1 MTWKGLDI
9 DKGTAMYR
17 GKTFFDILEEVIEN
31 KRRQQIETVVGFRG
45 LQMRKKAGSNTGGLM
60 QEWTNKRQSYQ
71 KSIPIGAKGDRVEE
85 SKKGYT
91 GDALALRGDEGRDK
105 LR

>member
-1 MTWKGLDI
+1 MALGYKEKRKGNRASVLLLDTRYLLLN
-9 DKGTAMYR
+9 G
-17 GKTFFDILEEVIEN
+17 N
-31 KRRQQIETVVGFRG
+31 QN
-45 LQMRKKAGSNTGGLM
+45 KKAYRA
-60 QEWTNKRQSYQ
+60 EQ
-71 KSIPIGAKGDRVEE
+71 KAAMVEE

>member
-1 MTWKGLDI
+1 LLALRLRNWGKGNRASVLLLDTNYLI
-9 DKGTAMYR
+9 LNDNLTKKHTYR
-17 GKTFFDILEEVIEN
+17 
-31 KRRQQIETVVGFRG
+31 
-45 LQMRKKAGSNTGGLM
+45 
-60 QEWTNKRQSYQ
+60 
-71 KSIPIGAKGDRVEE
+71 AKGGIVEE

>member
-1 MTWKGLDI
+1 MTDQNKDI
-9 DKGTAMYR
+9 
-17 GKTFFDILEEVIEN
+17 
-31 KRRQQIETVVGFRG
+31 
-45 LQMRKKAGSNTGGLM
+45 
-60 QEWTNKRQSYQ
+60 
-71 KSIPIGAKGDRVEE
+71 PCGAKGARVEE

>member
-1 MTWKGLDI
+1 LLALRLRNWGKGNRASVLLLDTDYLI
-9 DKGTAMYR
+9 LNDNLTKKHTYR
-17 GKTFFDILEEVIEN
+17 
-31 KRRQQIETVVGFRG
+31 
-45 LQMRKKAGSNTGGLM
+45 
-60 QEWTNKRQSYQ
+60 
-71 KSIPIGAKGDRVEE
+71 AKGGIVEE

>member
-1 MTWKGLDI
+1 M
-9 DKGTAMYR
+9 
-17 GKTFFDILEEVIEN
+17 N
-31 KRRQQIETVVGFRG
+31 
-45 LQMRKKAGSNTGGLM
+45 
-60 QEWTNKRQSYQ
+60 EWTNKRNKNQ
-71 KSIPIGAKGDRVEE
+71 KAYRAEQKAAMVEE

>member
-1 MTWKGLDI
+1 MLLD
-9 DKGTAMYR
+9 TMYLLLD
-17 GKTFFDILEEVIEN
+17 GNQNKKTYITEQKAVI
-31 KRRQQIETVVGFRG
+31 
-45 LQMRKKAGSNTGGLM
+45 
-60 QEWTNKRQSYQ
+60 
-71 KSIPIGAKGDRVEE
+71 VEE

>member
-1 MTWKGLDI
+1 
-9 DKGTAMYR
+9 
-17 GKTFFDILEEVIEN
+17 LEEVIERENNSRDGCWLYFRN
-31 KRRQQIETVVGFRG
+31 KVKGNETSV
-45 LQMRKKAGSNTGGLM
+45 LLLDTADLILNDNLTKKHTY
-60 QEWTNKRQSYQ
+60 R
-71 KSIPIGAKGDRVEE
+71 AKGGIVEE

>member
-1 MTWKGLDI
+1 LKVSNYLQPAI
-9 DKGTAMYR
+9 Y
-17 GKTFFDILEEVIEN
+17 N
-31 KRRQQIETVVGFRG
+31 PQQSKLNGN
-45 LQMRKKAGSNTGGLM
+45 QNKKAYRA
-60 QEWTNKRQSYQ
+60 EQ
-71 KSIPIGAKGDRVEE
+71 KAAMVEE

>member
-1 MTWKGLDI
+1 MTND
-9 DKGTAMYR
+9 
-17 GKTFFDILEEVIEN
+17 E
-31 KRRQQIETVVGFRG
+31 
-45 LQMRKKAGSNTGGLM
+45 S
-60 QEWTNKRQSYQ
+60 

>member
-1 MTWKGLDI
+1 MYLQHFNFATLQHYNKNQ
-9 DKGTAMYR
+9 KAYFAEQKAAM
-17 GKTFFDILEEVIEN
+17 
-31 KRRQQIETVVGFRG
+31 
-45 LQMRKKAGSNTGGLM
+45 
-60 QEWTNKRQSYQ
+60 
-71 KSIPIGAKGDRVEE
+71 VEE

>member
-1 MTWKGLDI
+1 MDWRGSEWKDVTGI
-9 DKGTAMYR
+9 EKHTYR
-17 GKTFFDILEEVIEN
+17 
-31 KRRQQIETVVGFRG
+31 
-45 LQMRKKAGSNTGGLM
+45 
-60 QEWTNKRQSYQ
+60 
-71 KSIPIGAKGDRVEE
+71 AKGGIVEE

>member
-1 MTWKGLDI
+1 M
-9 DKGTAMYR
+9 
-17 GKTFFDILEEVIEN
+17 N
-31 KRRQQIETVVGFRG
+31 
-45 LQMRKKAGSNTGGLM
+45 
-60 QEWTNKRQSYQ
+60 EWTNERQSYQ

-85 SKKGYT
+85 SKEGYT

>member
-1 MTWKGLDI
+1 MT
-9 DKGTAMYR
+9 
-17 GKTFFDILEEVIEN
+17 
-31 KRRQQIETVVGFRG
+31 
-45 LQMRKKAGSNTGGLM
+45 KKAYRAG
-60 QEWTNKRQSYQ
+60 Q
-71 KSIPIGAKGDRVEE
+71 KAAMVEE

>member
-1 MTWKGLDI
+1 MEDSRL
-9 DKGTAMYR
+9 
-17 GKTFFDILEEVIEN
+17 KTQDLRLKI
-31 KRRQQIETVVGFRG
+31 
-45 LQMRKKAGSNTGGLM
+45 
-60 QEWTNKRQSYQ
+60 
-71 KSIPIGAKGDRVEE
+71 KSIPAGAKGGSVEE

>member
-1 MTWKGLDI
+1 MLLDTNYLI
-9 DKGTAMYR
+9 LNDNLTKKHTYR
-17 GKTFFDILEEVIEN
+17 
-31 KRRQQIETVVGFRG
+31 
-45 LQMRKKAGSNTGGLM
+45 
-60 QEWTNKRQSYQ
+60 
-71 KSIPIGAKGDRVEE
+71 AKGGIVEE

>member
-1 MTWKGLDI
+1 MKE
-9 DKGTAMYR
+9 
-17 GKTFFDILEEVIEN
+17 KTTVG
-31 KRRQQIETVVGFRG
+31 TVVGFKIKELGKGNRASV
-45 LQMRKKAGSNTGGLM
+45 LLLDTDYLILNDNLTKKHTY
-60 QEWTNKRQSYQ
+60 R
-71 KSIPIGAKGDRVEE
+71 AKGGIVEE

>member
-1 MTWKGLDI
+1 MKEKRKRKEASVLILVSWLLNRRTQQESK
-9 DKGTAMYR
+9 KHTYR
-17 GKTFFDILEEVIEN
+17 
-31 KRRQQIETVVGFRG
+31 
-45 LQMRKKAGSNTGGLM
+45 
-60 QEWTNKRQSYQ
+60 
-71 KSIPIGAKGDRVEE
+71 AKGGIVEE

>member
-1 MTWKGLDI
+1 MNQWTSELKGRN
-9 DKGTAMYR
+9 KNQKAYRAEQKAAM
-17 GKTFFDILEEVIEN
+17 
-31 KRRQQIETVVGFRG
+31 
-45 LQMRKKAGSNTGGLM
+45 
-60 QEWTNKRQSYQ
+60 
-71 KSIPIGAKGDRVEE
+71 VEE